1 MKQDRLKYEL
11 KKYLNSKLIYPLHTV
26 EDISIER
33 ILKVYG
39 SEKPSGYVIQLIIT
53 GQVGTIRKDK

>member
-11 KKYLNSKLIYPLHTV
+11 KKYLNSKLTYPLHTV

-39 SEKPSGYVIQLIIT
+39 SEKPSGYVI
-53 GQVGTIRKDK
+53 